1 MALPMDEQWHRLPVP
16 PKARSETV
24 NFGDPASKPVT
35 IDDLDTVVMHLVG
48 LAELNVERT
57 GNHQTTARSPLR
69 AAAGD
74 DQLRI
79 GHAGGQCNDHKPQ
92 RPLQWGIAL
101 IASGWASF
109 LPRPLGGVLAKMGE
123 PLALQRIE

>member
-24 NFGDPASKPVT
+24 NFGDQASKPVT

-48 LAELNVERT
+48 LAELNVDRT
-57 GNHQTTARSPLR
+57 GNHQTTALRPLR

-74 DQLRI
+74 CHPSS
-79 GHAGGQCNDHKPQ
+79 G
-92 RPLQWGIAL
+92 L
-101 IASGWASF
+101 IASVRTRV
-109 LPRPLGGVLAKMGE
+109 PDHVP
-123 PLALQRIE
+123 